1 MTLAEPLGGEQNRS
15 VENIGD
21 IWQHCG
27 LNMHPQH
34 DEHTDLLAATPAAPS
49 GTEATGAGRPST
61 ASPAA
66 PREIGGR
73 EGPEPTRFGDW
84 EKSGRCIDF

>member
-1 MTLAEPLGGEQNRS
+1 MDAGGRATHGAVAEVARS
-15 VENIGD
+15 AGD
-21 IWQHCG
+21 
-27 LNMHPQH
+27 
-34 DEHTDLLAATPAAPS
+34 
-49 GTEATGAGRPST
+49 GASL
-61 ASPAA
+61 

>member
-1 MTLAEPLGGEQNRS
+1 MTLAEPRGGEQNRS

-34 DEHTDLLAATPAAPS
+34 DEHTDLPAAPS
-49 GTEATGAGRPST
+49 GAEPSGPNRPSIT
-61 ASPAA
+61 SPACPA
-66 PREIGGR
+66 VPREIGGR

-84 EKSGRCIDF
+84 EKAGRCIDF

>member
-1 MTLAEPLGGEQNRS
+1 
-15 VENIGD
+15 
-21 IWQHCG
+21 
-27 LNMHPQH
+27 MHPQH
-34 DEHTDLLAATPAAPS
+34 DDHTDLPAATPPAPS
-49 GTEATGAGRPST
+49 GADPTGASRPST
-61 ASPAA
+61 TSPALPAA

>member
-1 MTLAEPLGGEQNRS
+1 
-15 VENIGD
+15 VVNIGD

-27 LNMHPQH
+27 LNMHLSH
-34 DEHTDLLAATPAAPS
+34 DEQPPLPAATPAVPPGPQPTSAKPS
-49 GTEATGAGRPST
+49 IATPA
-61 ASPAA
+61 ALPAA

-73 EGPEPTRFGDW
+73 AGPEPTRYGDW